1 MKKSEVVKIEKWGKM
16 FDYVK
21 GILAHKGGI
30 NKASLTVEANG
41 IGYLADITSR
51 DLAVLGQ
58 VGSEIKIYTVLIH
71 REDSMSLCG
80 FLQREDRDI
89 FNILISVSGVGPK
102 MALMLLDEFES
113 CELISLVIKGDYKE
127 LTRAKGVGP
136 KLAQKIILELKDKLI
151 NLQNAMPITI
161 SDSIEVKD
169 EQAIQDA
176 QTVLISLGYEREEI
190 KKAVSK
196 AMTFVKNQTDAEEI
210 LKESLK
216 LLSL

>member
-1 MKKSEVVKIEKWGKM
+1 M
-16 FDYVK
+16 FDFIK
-21 GILAHKGGI
+21 GALAYKSKI
-30 NKASLTVEANG
+30 NNSSVTIEVQG
-41 IGYLADITSR
+41 IGYLIDLTAR
-51 DLAVLGQ
+51 DFAKLSSI
-58 VGSEIKIYTVLIH
+58 GSEIKIYTVLLH
-71 REDSMSLCG
+71 REDHMSLCG

-89 FNILISVSGVGPK
+89 FKILTSVSGVGPK

-113 CELISLVIKGDYKE
+113 YELMSLVIKGDFKE

-151 NLQNAMPITI
+151 NLQNIMPI
-161 SDSIEVKD
+161 SIDTVEIKD

-196 AMTFVKNQTDAEEI
+196 AIGFVKNAENAEEI
-210 LKESLK
+210 LKETLK
-216 LLSL
+216 ILSM

>member
-1 MKKSEVVKIEKWGKM
+1 MY
-16 FDYVK
+16 DYIN
-21 GILAHKGGI
+21 GILTHKVGVNETVI
-30 NKASLTVEANG
+30 TVEVNG
-41 IGYLADITSR
+41 LGYSIAITSR
-51 DLAVLGQ
+51 DYSRLDALNSQ
-58 VGSEIKIYTVLIH
+58 IKVYTILIH

-89 FNILISVSGVGPK
+89 FKILTSVSGVGPK

-151 NLQNAMPITI
+151 NLQNTLPITLSEEI
-161 SDSIEVKD
+161 QVKD
-169 EQAIQDA
+169 EQSVQDA

-190 KKAVSK
+190 KKAVSR
-196 AMTFVKNQTDAEEI
+196 AMTFVKNSESAEEI

>member
-1 MKKSEVVKIEKWGKM
+1 M
-16 FDYVK
+16 FDYIK
-21 GILAHKGGI
+21 GNLTHKSSAT
-30 NKASLTVEANG
+30 NVSLTVEVNG
-41 IGYLADITSR
+41 IGYLVQITSR
-51 DLAVLGQ
+51 DFSKLGQ
-58 VGSEIKIYTVLIH
+58 TGVEVKVYTVLLH

-89 FNILISVSGVGPK
+89 FQILTSVSGVGPK

-113 CELISLVIKGDYKE
+113 YELISLVIKGEFKE

-151 NLQNAMPITI
+151 NMQNTLPITL
-161 SDSIEVKD
+161 SDNVEIKD

-190 KKAVSK
+190 KKAISK
-196 AMTFVKNQTDAEEI
+196 AMTFVKDASNAEDI
-210 LKESLK
+210 LRETLK
-216 LLSL
+216 ILSN

>member
-1 MKKSEVVKIEKWGKM
+1 MYTKFKKRGSLM
-16 FDYVK
+16 FDYLK
-21 GILAHKGGI
+21 GTLAHKGGI
-30 NKASLTVEANG
+30 NKVSLTVEVCG
-41 IGYLADITSR
+41 IGYLVDITAR
-51 DLAVLGQ
+51 DFSILGQ
-58 VGSEIKIYTVLIH
+58 IGSEIKIYIVLLH

-80 FLQREDRDI
+80 FLQKEDRDI
-89 FNILISVSGVGPK
+89 FKILTSVSGVGPK

-151 NLQNAMPITI
+151 NLQNTLPITL
-161 SDSIEVKD
+161 SDNIQVKD
-169 EQAIQDA
+169 EQAVQDA

-190 KKAVSK
+190 KKAISN
-196 AMTFVKNQTDAEEI
+196 AMTFVKDQTNAEEI

-216 LLSL
+216 LLSM